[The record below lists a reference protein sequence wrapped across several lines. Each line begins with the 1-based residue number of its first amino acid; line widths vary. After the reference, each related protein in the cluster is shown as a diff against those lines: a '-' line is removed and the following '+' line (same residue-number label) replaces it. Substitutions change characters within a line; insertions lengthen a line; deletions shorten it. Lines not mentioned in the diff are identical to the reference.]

1 MIPTVTSRR
10 MLVVA
15 ASAIVAMQW
24 LGPGTDV
31 HAAEGGQSVSEKRAE
46 THSATERQGQ
56 AIQVSA
62 GLTHDIDRLETR
74 GTRSKIYDLFSR
86 RNHGSSAGGPQVSS
100 VEDSP
105 DQGSSASRSKNK
117 TSRKADRASGQSAR
131 SAAESVAVAAVAMQP
146 TIPPPPPVPPPIVAT
161 PPPPPAPKPPAVPF
175 VYMGKLTETDRT
187 VYFLVKGDKLYTVR
201 PGDEFDGSYVFD
213 GEVGNQITLTYKPLH
228 VAQTLTMMGP

>member
-1 MIPTVTSRR
+1 MIPMVKSRR

-24 LGPGTDV
+24 LDPSADV

-46 THSATERQGQ
+46 THSAEERQGQ
-56 AIQVSA
+56 VIQVSA
-62 GLTHDIDRLETR
+62 GLTHDIDRLEKR
-74 GTRSKIYDLFSR
+74 GTRSNIYDLFSR
-86 RNHGSSAGGPQVSS
+86 RGQPSSAGESPGQMSSSGRSPQTSS
-100 VEDSP
+100 SGRTKNMTSGRE
-105 DQGSSASRSKNK
+105 GRSSR
-117 TSRKADRASGQSAR
+117 QSAR
-131 SAAESVAVAAVAMQP
+131 PSAEPAPVAAAAVEP
-146 TIPPPPPVPPPIVAT
+146 TIPPPPPIVAA

-201 PGDEFDGSYVFD
+201 PGEEIDGSYMFE
-213 GEVGNQITLTYKPLH
+213 GEVGNQIRLTYKPLH

>member
-1 MIPTVTSRR
+1 MIPMVKSRR

-24 LGPGTDV
+24 LDPSADV
-31 HAAEGGQSVSEKRAE
+31 HAVEGGQSVSEKQAE

-56 AIQVSA
+56 VIQVSA
-62 GLTHDIDRLETR
+62 GLTHDIDRLEKR
-74 GTRSKIYDLFSR
+74 GTRSNIYDLFSR
-86 RNHGSSAGGPQVSS
+86 RGQTSSAG
-100 VEDSP
+100 ESP
-105 DQGSSASRSKNK
+105 GQMSSAGRSKNM
-117 TSRKADRASGQSAR
+117 TSGREGRSSRQSAR
-131 SAAESVAVAAVAMQP
+131 PSAEPAPVAAAAGEP
-146 TIPPPPPVPPPIVAT
+146 TIPPPPPIVAA

-201 PGDEFDGSYVFD
+201 PGEEIDGSYMFE
-213 GEVGNQITLTYKPLH
+213 GEVGNQIRLTYKPLH